1 MKYLTIFT
9 PTYNRSNLLLHLYK
23 SLCEQINKDFLWLII
38 DDGSKDNT
46 KELVD
51 TWKKEN
57 KIKIQY
63 IYQKNSGKH
72 VAHNKAV
79 ELCNTELFVC
89 VDSDDILTNN
99 AVEIIINYWENDRN
113 KNVDFVAYC
122 SRRGD
127 LLGNPTGM
135 RWIDDERKI
144 SFFVYMKNI
153 NIGEN

>member
-51 TWKKEN
+51 IWKEEN

-63 IYQKNSGKH
+63 IYIKKIQENMWHIIKQWNY
-72 VAHNKAV
+72 V
-79 ELCNTELFVC
+79 
-89 VDSDDILTNN
+89 IL
-99 AVEIIINYWENDRN
+99 NYLY
-113 KNVDFVAYC
+113 V
-122 SRRGD
+122 
-127 LLGNPTGM
+127 
-135 RWIDDERKI
+135 
-144 SFFVYMKNI
+144 
-153 NIGEN
+153 

>member
-51 TWKKEN
+51 IWKKEN

-63 IYQKNSGKH
+63 IYIKKIQENMWHIIKQWNY
-72 VAHNKAV
+72 V
-79 ELCNTELFVC
+79 
-89 VDSDDILTNN
+89 IL
-99 AVEIIINYWENDRN
+99 NYLY
-113 KNVDFVAYC
+113 V
-122 SRRGD
+122 
-127 LLGNPTGM
+127 
-135 RWIDDERKI
+135 
-144 SFFVYMKNI
+144 
-153 NIGEN
+153 

>member
-51 TWKKEN
+51 IWKEEN

-63 IYQKNSGKH
+63 IYQKIQENMWHIIKQWNY
-72 VAHNKAV
+72 V
-79 ELCNTELFVC
+79 
-89 VDSDDILTNN
+89 IL
-99 AVEIIINYWENDRN
+99 NYLY
-113 KNVDFVAYC
+113 V
-122 SRRGD
+122 
-127 LLGNPTGM
+127 
-135 RWIDDERKI
+135 
-144 SFFVYMKNI
+144 
-153 NIGEN
+153 